1 MKACVIQTDTLSD
14 KDRNLRQ
21 AEALMRQAMREES
34 PDLLLLPEHFDFAG
48 GSAAARLAA
57 AEPPRNGPAW
67 SLCRDFA
74 REHGVNVVAGSFF
87 EQAGDGQHVCNTS
100 VLFDRQ
106 GREKARYAKI
116 HLFDVVT
123 PDGVRYLESA
133 TVRPGVQ
140 TVVGEVDG
148 WKIGLSI
155 CYDIRFPEL
164 FQALMRGGAD
174 ILSVPAAFTLQTGRD
189 HWEVLLRARAIETQ
203 CYVLAAGQFGTY
215 LQDGERRACYGHS
228 LVADP
233 WGHVI
238 AKAGDRVGY
247 ACARMDRE
255 LLAAVRNQIP
265 LRKHKVLP

>member
-1 MKACVIQTDTLSD
+1 MKACVIQTDTIND
-14 KDRNLRQ
+14 KARNLQQ
-21 AEALMRQAMREES
+21 AEALMRRAMREEA

-48 GSAAARLAA
+48 GTVAEKLAA
-57 AEPPRNGPAW
+57 GEPARGGPAW

-87 EQAGDGQHVCNTS
+87 ERPQGERRVRNTS
-100 VLFDRQ
+100 VLFDRR
-106 GREKARYAKI
+106 GVEKARYAKI
-116 HLFDVVT
+116 HLFDIVT
-123 PDGVRYLESA
+123 PDGMQYRESA
-133 TVRPGVQ
+133 TVQPG
-140 TVVGEVDG
+140 TLPVVGEVDG

-174 ILSVPAAFTLQTGRD
+174 ILTVPAAFTVQTGRD

-203 CYVLAAGQFGTY
+203 CYVLAAGQFGAY
-215 LQDGERRACYGHS
+215 LQEGEQRACYGHS

-238 AKAGDRVGY
+238 AKAGDRVGF
-247 ACARMDRE
+247 ACARLERQPLD
-255 LLAAVRNQIP
+255 AVRAQIP
-265 LRKHKVLP
+265 LLRHKVL